1 MLKRQE
7 ATQRR
12 RYSEKTRKGECK
24 MNREFLRS
32 LGLGDEVV
40 ESIMAKHGSTIKE
53 LNDQLGT
60 QKSKAETLEEQITK
74 RDTDL
79 KTLREQLKD
88 HEGANTELEALQT
101 KYNEETQKL
110 QEQLE
115 HNKKMN
121 EIRLAIN
128 KSGARNEKAIL
139 ALLDLEE
146 VKVND
151 DGVQG
156 LKEQLETLKVSDN
169 YLFEAVENKKPNIVA
184 GGNPQGAGSGTL
196 TREQIMQEKDS
207 IKRQTLISENPELF
221 R

>member
-1 MLKRQE
+1 
-7 ATQRR
+7 
-12 RYSEKTRKGECK
+12 

-32 LGLGDEVV
+32 LELEDGVV
-40 ESIMAKHGSTIKE
+40 ESIMAKHGATVKE
-53 LNDQLGT
+53 INDQLNT
-60 QKSKAETLEEQITK
+60 QKTKAESLEEQITE

-79 KTLREQLKD
+79 KALREQLKD
-88 HEGANTELEALQT
+88 HEGANTELESLQS
-101 KYNEETQKL
+101 KYDEETQKL
-110 QEQLE
+110 QSQLE
-115 HNKKMN
+115 QNKKMN

-156 LKEQLETLKVSDN
+156 LKEQIDSIKESDN
-169 YLFEAVENKKPNIVA
+169 YLFESVENKKPNIVA
-184 GGNPQGAGSGTL
+184 GGNPQGVGSGTL
-196 TREQIMQEKDS
+196 TREQIMQEKDNT
-207 IKRQTLISENPELF
+207 KRQKLISENPELF

>member
-1 MLKRQE
+1 
-7 ATQRR
+7 
-12 RYSEKTRKGECK
+12 

-32 LGLGDEVV
+32 LELEDGVV
-40 ESIMAKHGSTIKE
+40 ESIMAKHGATIKE
-53 LNDQLGT
+53 LNDQVET
-60 QKSKAETLEEQITK
+60 QKTKAETLENQINE
-74 RDTDL
+74 RDKDL

-88 HEGANTELEALQT
+88 HEGANTELEALQS
-101 KYNEETQKL
+101 KYDEETQKL
-110 QEQLE
+110 QSQLE
-115 HNKKMN
+115 HNNKMN

-156 LKEQLETLKVSDN
+156 LKEQLETLKESDN
-169 YLFEAVENKKPNIVA
+169 YLFEVVDKKKPNIVT

-196 TREQIMQEKDS
+196 TREQIMQEKDNV
-207 IKRQTLISENPELF
+207 KRQKLISENPELF

>member
-1 MLKRQE
+1 
-7 ATQRR
+7 
-12 RYSEKTRKGECK
+12 

-32 LGLGDEVV
+32 LGLEDEIIG
-40 ESIMAKHGSTIKE
+40 SIMAKHGATIKE
-53 LNDQLGT
+53 LNDQLNT
-60 QKSKAETLEEQITK
+60 QKTKAETLEEQITA

-88 HEGANTELEALQT
+88 HEGANTELEALQS
-101 KYNEETQKL
+101 KYDEETQKL
-110 QEQLE
+110 QSQLA

-139 ALLDLEE
+139 ALLDLEA

-156 LKEQLETLKVSDN
+156 LKEQIDAIKESDN
-169 YLFEAVENKKPNIVA
+169 YLFETAENKKPNIVA
-184 GGNPQGAGSGTL
+184 GGNPQGAGSGIL
-196 TREQIMQEKDS
+196 TREQIMQEKDN
-207 IKRQTLISENPELF
+207 IKRQKLISENPELF

>member
-1 MLKRQE
+1 
-7 ATQRR
+7 
-12 RYSEKTRKGECK
+12 

-32 LGLGDEVV
+32 LELEDGVV
-40 ESIMAKHGSTIKE
+40 ESIMAKHGATVKE
-53 LNDQLGT
+53 INDQLNT
-60 QKSKAETLEEQITK
+60 QKTKAESLEEQITE

-79 KTLREQLKD
+79 KALREQLKD
-88 HEGANTELEALQT
+88 HEGANTELESLQN
-101 KYNEETQKL
+101 KYDEETQKL
-110 QEQLE
+110 QSQLE
-115 HNKKMN
+115 QNKKMN

-156 LKEQLETLKVSDN
+156 LKEQIDSIKESDN
-169 YLFEAVENKKPNIVA
+169 YLFETVENKKPNIVA
-184 GGNPQGAGSGTL
+184 GGNPQGVGSGTL
-196 TREQIMQEKDS
+196 TREQIMQEKDNT
-207 IKRQTLISENPELF
+207 KRQKLISENPELF

>member
-1 MLKRQE
+1 
-7 ATQRR
+7 
-12 RYSEKTRKGECK
+12 
-24 MNREFLRS
+24 MNREFLKK
-32 LGLGDEVV
+32 LGLEDDVI
-40 ESIMAKHGSTIKE
+40 ESVMAKHGATIKE
-53 LNDQLGT
+53 LNDQLDT
-60 QKSKAETLEEQITK
+60 QKSKAETLEEQINE

-88 HEGANTELEALQT
+88 HEGASTELEALQT
-101 KYNEETQKL
+101 KYDEETQKL

-156 LKEQLETLKVSDN
+156 LKEQIDAIKESDS
-169 YLFEAVENKKPNIVA
+169 YLFATAENKKPNIVA
-184 GGNPQGAGSGTL
+184 GGNPQGAGNGTL
-196 TREQIMQEKDS
+196 TREQIMQEKDDA
-207 IKRQTLISENPELF
+207 KRQKLISENPELF

>member
-1 MLKRQE
+1 
-7 ATQRR
+7 
-12 RYSEKTRKGECK
+12 

-32 LGLGDEVV
+32 LELEDGVV
-40 ESIMAKHGSTIKE
+40 ESIMAKHGATVKE
-53 LNDQLGT
+53 INDQLNT
-60 QKSKAETLEEQITK
+60 QKTKAESLEEQITE

-79 KTLREQLKD
+79 KALREQLKD
-88 HEGANTELEALQT
+88 HEGANTELESLQS
-101 KYNEETQKL
+101 KYDEETQKL
-110 QEQLE
+110 QSQLE
-115 HNKKMN
+115 QNKKMN

-156 LKEQLETLKVSDN
+156 LKEQIDAIKESDN
-169 YLFEAVENKKPNIVA
+169 YLFESVENKKPNIVA
-184 GGNPQGAGSGTL
+184 GGNPQGVGSGTL
-196 TREQIMQEKDS
+196 TREQIMQEKDNT
-207 IKRQTLISENPELF
+207 KRQKLISENPELF

>member
-1 MLKRQE
+1 
-7 ATQRR
+7 
-12 RYSEKTRKGECK
+12 

-32 LGLGDEVV
+32 LELEDGVV
-40 ESIMAKHGSTIKE
+40 ESIMAKHGATVKE
-53 LNDQLGT
+53 INDQLNT
-60 QKSKAETLEEQITK
+60 QKTKAESLEEQITE

-88 HEGANTELEALQT
+88 HEGANTELESLQS
-101 KYNEETQKL
+101 KYDEETQKL
-110 QEQLE
+110 QSQLE
-115 HNKKMN
+115 QNKKMN

-156 LKEQLETLKVSDN
+156 LKEQIDSIKESDN
-169 YLFEAVENKKPNIVA
+169 YLFETVENKKPNIVA
-184 GGNPQGAGSGTL
+184 GGNPQGVGSGTL
-196 TREQIMQEKDS
+196 TREQIMQEKDNT
-207 IKRQTLISENPELF
+207 KRQKLISENPELF

>member
-1 MLKRQE
+1 
-7 ATQRR
+7 
-12 RYSEKTRKGECK
+12 

-32 LGLGDEVV
+32 LELEDGVV
-40 ESIMAKHGSTIKE
+40 ESIMAKHGATIKE
-53 LNDQLGT
+53 LNDQVET
-60 QKSKAETLEEQITK
+60 QKTKAETLENQINE

-79 KTLREQLKD
+79 NTLREQLKD
-88 HEGANTELEALQT
+88 HEGANTELEELQS
-101 KYNEETQKL
+101 KYDEETQKL
-110 QEQLE
+110 QSQLE

-156 LKEQLETLKVSDN
+156 LKEQIDSIKESDN
-169 YLFEAVENKKPNIVA
+169 YLFETVENKKPNIVA
-184 GGNPQGAGSGTL
+184 GGNPQGVGSGTL
-196 TREQIMQEKDS
+196 TREQIMQEKDNT
-207 IKRQTLISENPELF
+207 KRQKLISENPELF

>member
-1 MLKRQE
+1 
-7 ATQRR
+7 
-12 RYSEKTRKGECK
+12 

-32 LGLGDEVV
+32 LELEDELV
-40 ESIMAKHGSTIKE
+40 ESIMAKHGATIKE
-53 LNDQLGT
+53 LNDQVET
-60 QKSKAETLEEQITK
+60 QKTKAETLEKQINE

-79 KTLREQLKD
+79 KTLREQL
-88 HEGANTELEALQT
+88 EGSDKAQTELETLQK
-101 KYNEETQKL
+101 KYDEETQKL
-110 QEQLE
+110 QDQLE

-128 KSGARNEKAIL
+128 KSGARNEKAVL

-156 LKEQLETLKVSDN
+156 LKEQLETLKESDN
-169 YLFEAVENKKPNIVA
+169 YLFEVVDKKKPNIVT

-196 TREQIMQEKDS
+196 TREQIMQEKDNV
-207 IKRQTLISENPELF
+207 KRQKLISENPELF

>member
-1 MLKRQE
+1 
-7 ATQRR
+7 
-12 RYSEKTRKGECK
+12 

-32 LGLGDEVV
+32 LGLEDEIIG
-40 ESIMAKHGSTIKE
+40 SIMAKHGATIKE
-53 LNDQLGT
+53 LNDQFDT
-60 QKSKAETLEEQITK
+60 QKTKAETLEEQITK

-88 HEGANTELEALQT
+88 HEGANTELKALQS
-101 KYNEETQKL
+101 KYDEETQKL
-110 QEQLE
+110 QEQLV

-139 ALLDLEE
+139 ALLDLEG

-156 LKEQLETLKVSDN
+156 LKEQIDAIKESDN
-169 YLFEAVENKKPNIVA
+169 YLFETVENKKPNIVA
-184 GGNPQGAGSGTL
+184 GGNPQGTGSGVL
-196 TREQIMQEKDS
+196 TREQIMQEKDN
-207 IKRQTLISENPELF
+207 IKRQKLISENPELF
-221 R
+221 I